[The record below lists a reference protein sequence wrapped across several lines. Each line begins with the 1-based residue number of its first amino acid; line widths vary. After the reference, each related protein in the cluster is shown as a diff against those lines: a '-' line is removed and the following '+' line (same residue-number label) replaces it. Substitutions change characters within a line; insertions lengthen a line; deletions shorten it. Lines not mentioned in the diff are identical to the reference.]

1 MSDSFNQVKSQ
12 IGRRMVLGGVILVV
26 AWVVAS
32 SVLPSP
38 LIGAAR
44 IVLVIAFL
52 GGVVYMALRMGG
64 GVLNQRRAEVEAL
77 AKQAGYDFE
86 PTPGVSEGAEF
97 LESLNH
103 FALFAEKR
111 GVLGKRPDAEADAKA
126 AKVMDMLG
134 NLDVTNRISGT
145 TGRHEFRAFD
155 FRYSPDQGARM
166 AERTTA
172 FLISLAGADLP
183 SIRLIPRASAG
194 VVGKVFAKLGGNEIE
209 LSDQPDFGQLFILR
223 GSDQRAVES
232 LFSLG
237 LVSRLERLGREFDD
251 VTVEAAGDQLLLY
264 RFGALAEGGQ
274 FAAFLSAGTR
284 IADALASR

>member
-1 MSDSFNQVKSQ
+1 MSDSFNQVKSR
-12 IGRRMVLGGVILVV
+12 IGRRMIFGGLILAV

-32 SVLPSP
+32 SILPSS
-38 LIGAAR
+38 LVGVVR
-44 IVLVIAFL
+44 FVLVIAFL

-97 LESLNH
+97 LEGLNH
-103 FALFAEKR
+103 FALFADKR

-134 NLDVTNRISGT
+134 NLDVTNRITGT

-155 FRYSPDQGARM
+155 FRYSSDQGSRM

-172 FLISLAGADLP
+172 FLISLSGADLP

-194 VVGKVFAKLGGNEIE
+194 VVGKLFAKLGGNEIE
-209 LSDQPDFGQLFILR
+209 LSDQPDFGQVFILR
-223 GSDQRAVES
+223 GSDKRAVEA
-232 LFSLG
+232 LFGLG
-237 LVSRLERLGREFDD
+237 LVSRLDQLGREFAD

-264 RFGALAEGGQ
+264 RFGSLAEGGQ
-274 FAAFLSAGTR
+274 FDAFLSAGTR
-284 IADALASR
+284 IADALAPR